1 MKLPRKTPAAQ
12 WLPAFSLVVIGV
24 ALLAGK
30 QTPDS
35 TAPLV
40 NLNVTAVDSHG
51 QPVADLRAEDFRI
64 FDNGTPRKVEQLRPV
79 PREGLAP
86 AATFIL
92 IDLLNADF
100 TARGLSEN
108 EVVHALEHLD
118 SGDNVYLYL
127 LTTAATIYPVH
138 GVASPHDSQWTR
150 QAKPLLDD
158 ALRQVN
164 RLKTGNDLYA
174 SLRIEPTWRALA
186 GLASQIAE
194 VPGPKSLVWITQG
207 VENGFFQPS
216 HQFVR
221 NTAPLRD
228 FAGNLNSLETAI
240 YTVQQRPSGTLEL
253 GSEVSPGDTL
263 NQLSAL
269 TGGRSY
275 LTDETEKAI
284 AQAMSTTPLM
294 NYQMAFSPDR
304 VDGKYHKIRVASLRK
319 DVKIQTAQSYYASTT
334 GR

>member
-1 MKLPRKTPAAQ
+1 MKLPTKTPAAQ
-12 WLPAFSLVVIGV
+12 WLPAFSLAVIGV

-86 AATFIL
+86 APTFIL

-127 LTTAATIYPVH
+127 LTTAATIY
-138 GVASPHDSQWTR
+138 
-150 QAKPLLDD
+150 
-158 ALRQVN
+158 
-164 RLKTGNDLYA
+164 
-174 SLRIEPTWRALA
+174 
-186 GLASQIAE
+186 
-194 VPGPKSLVWITQG
+194 
-207 VENGFFQPS
+207 
-216 HQFVR
+216 
-221 NTAPLRD
+221 
-228 FAGNLNSLETAI
+228 
-240 YTVQQRPSGTLEL
+240 
-253 GSEVSPGDTL
+253 
-263 NQLSAL
+263 
-269 TGGRSY
+269 
-275 LTDETEKAI
+275 
-284 AQAMSTTPLM
+284 
-294 NYQMAFSPDR
+294 
-304 VDGKYHKIRVASLRK
+304 
-319 DVKIQTAQSYYASTT
+319 
-334 GR
+334 